1 MKAENKI
8 KYKGKHRHGNDSNE
22 DNLGLT
28 QEAGKVMVSRTGKNK
43 TSELGIIFELQSKDT

>member
-8 KYKGKHRHGNDSNE
+8 KYKGEHRHGNDSNE